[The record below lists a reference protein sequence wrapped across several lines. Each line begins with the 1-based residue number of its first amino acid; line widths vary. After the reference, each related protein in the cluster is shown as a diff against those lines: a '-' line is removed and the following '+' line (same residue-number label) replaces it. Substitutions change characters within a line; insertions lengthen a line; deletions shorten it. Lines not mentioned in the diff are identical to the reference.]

1 MGKEEPKGKVDPQEE
16 VDRIIRTAKTLGV
29 EVDETDVSQWLTAMA
44 AADASEGDV
53 VIDEEAG
60 VFGHEIT
67 LLDFDRGTLD
77 RYRHMADIV
86 QLPDKPNVETAISLS
101 GSAAQGVIQLYPGD
115 ADFFERVNI
124 IADTREESVRV
135 LGELM
140 REKALAFMEGP
151 EYQLNDV
158 RFGTWQ
164 EDVIRE
170 GERVASGSSMMW
182 RPDEIKAGKMEV
194 LRSDGEPWTVEWEY
208 AHLDPGWCK
217 MDWLITE
224 KERGRVVN
232 ASNMLDV
239 TWETPEGEIVPLDG
253 FLDPYFQEVYLEAES
268 VPVFSKLAE
277 HISPKA
283 QGEYVHQLTGE
294 VYRYAV
300 KKPNY
305 GKVAKRMYNIF
316 RLTGRTQ
323 AAALI
328 RELFDEPAALLY
340 QVGSLIDT
348 IGEAADEGTTLDRR
362 TMVKQ
367 LDKLVESTT
376 MVLEG
381 PEEAAIV
388 AAILKLRDDVTGWED
403 LGDEWHT
410 VVDESKHA
418 VFDLVNEFFQAKLM
432 AIQEVADFLE
442 ELEKEEH

>member
-1 MGKEEPKGKVDPQEE
+1 MGKEEKREKVDPQEE

-44 AADASEGDV
+44 AAEVSEGDL

-67 LLDFDRGTLD
+67 LLDFDRGTLE
-77 RYRHMADIV
+77 RYRCMADIV
-86 QLPDKPNVETAISLS
+86 QLPDGPNVETAISLS

-115 ADFFERVNI
+115 ADYFERVNI
-124 IADTREESVRV
+124 KADTREESIRI
-135 LGELM
+135 LGDIM

-151 EYQLNDV
+151 GYQLNDV
-158 RFGTWQ
+158 RFGTWKT
-164 EDVIRE
+164 EVIKE
-170 GERVASGSSMMW
+170 GERLATGSSIVWM
-182 RPDEIKAGKMEV
+182 PDEIKAGKMEV
-194 LRSDGEPWTVEWEY
+194 LRADGQPWTVEWEY
-208 AHLDPGWCK
+208 AYQDPGWCK

-224 KERGRVVN
+224 EALGRVVN

-239 TWETPEGEIVPLDG
+239 TWETPEGDIVPLDG

-268 VPVFSKLAE
+268 VPVFAKLAE
-277 HISPKA
+277 HISPQA
-283 QGEYVHQLTGE
+283 QGEYVRQLTGE

-328 RELFDEPAALLY
+328 RELFDEPSALLY
-340 QVGSLIDT
+340 QVGSVIDT
-348 IGEAADEGTTLDRR
+348 IGEAASEGSHLDRR
-362 TMVKQ
+362 TMVRQ
-367 LDKLVESTT
+367 LDQLIENATS
-376 MVLEG
+376 VLEG
-381 PEEAAIV
+381 PDETAIV
-388 AAILKLRDDVTGWED
+388 KAILRLRDDVTGWED
-403 LGDEWHT
+403 LGEDWSK

-418 VFDLVNEFFQAKLM
+418 VFELVNVFFREKLL
-432 AIQEVADFLE
+432 AIQEVAEFLE
-442 ELEKEEH
+442 QVEQEEH